1 MTETITDIAV
11 KPRPAAGK
19 AARPAQG
26 AKKAVTLRE
35 HIVEIVSDSGEGA
48 QRCGQT
54 FGAIA
59 SQMGNGVW
67 TEEIIP
73 AEIRP
78 PARSVAGASGN
89 RIRIGSGYI
98 TNGGDETDLMV
109 AFNEQVLLGRVR
121 AKELKPDCIILLES
135 MWRTHSDPKIA
146 ASYLET
152 YNRVVAAGYR
162 VYEIPMEQE

>member
-1 MTETITDIAV
+1 MTDTADIAV
-11 KPRPAAGK
+11 KPRPRASKAASPEPKGK
-19 AARPAQG
+19 A
-26 AKKAVTLRE
+26 AVTLRE

-78 PARSVAGASGN
+78 AAAATASASAPAR
-89 RIRIGSGYI
+89 
-98 TNGGDETDLMV
+98 
-109 AFNEQVLLGRVR
+109 
-121 AKELKPDCIILLES
+121 
-135 MWRTHSDPKIA
+135 
-146 ASYLET
+146 
-152 YNRVVAAGYR
+152 
-162 VYEIPMEQE
+162 